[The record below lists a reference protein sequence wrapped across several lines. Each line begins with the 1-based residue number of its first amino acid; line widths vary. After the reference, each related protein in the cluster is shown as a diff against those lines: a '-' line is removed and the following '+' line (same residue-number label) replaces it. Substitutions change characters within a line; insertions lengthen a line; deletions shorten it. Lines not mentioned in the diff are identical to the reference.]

1 VVYLNNDVVL
11 QPTRCAICGTV
22 ENSVEIYTANF
33 DFEAF
38 NPATFSA
45 RRLPDQIHYRIVK
58 CKSCGLLRSDP
69 IAPSELLEQ
78 LYIKSDQTYNQEIE
92 NLMLTYGHYLAKLDK
107 FVLQKQ
113 ALLEIGCGSGFFLE
127 RALKLGYENVYG
139 VEPSVRAVSKA
150 TSSIRS
156 NIKIDIFRPG
166 LFSENTFDVICFFQ
180 VFDHLID
187 PNASLSEC
195 YRILKPGGLLLGL
208 NHNSTSLSAKLLG
221 ERSPIIDIE
230 HTYLYN
236 PKTMSYIINK
246 NGFHVIKTGAV
257 WNNYSLQYLFQ
268 LIPMLG
274 KAKLIILGL
283 LRKTKIGQIRLKAF
297 LGNLYIIARKIE
309 HV

>member
-1 VVYLNNDVVL
+1 MNNDVVL

-22 ENSVEIYTANF
+22 GNSVEKYSASFNF
-33 DFEAF
+33 EDF

-45 RRLPDQIHYRIVK
+45 RRLPDRIHYRIVK

-78 LYIKSDQTYNQEIE
+78 LYIKSHQTYNQEVG
-92 NLMLTYGHYLAKLDK
+92 NLILTYGHYLTKLDK
-107 FVLQKQ
+107 FVLQKH

-127 RALKLGYENVYG
+127 QASRLGYKEVYG
-139 VEPSVRAVSKA
+139 VEPSIRAVSKA
-150 TSSIRS
+150 NPSIRS
-156 NIKIDIFRPG
+156 NIKLDIFRPG

-187 PNASLSEC
+187 PNAFLSEC

-230 HTYLYN
+230 HTYLYD
-236 PKTMSYIINK
+236 PKTMSDIINK
-246 NGFHVIKTGAV
+246 NKFHVIRTGAV
-257 WNNYSLQYLFQ
+257 WNKYSLQYLFQ
-268 LIPMLG
+268 IIPMLG
-274 KAKLIILGL
+274 KAKPFLLEL
-283 LRKTKIGQIRLKAF
+283 LRKTKIGQIQLKAF
-297 LGNLYIIARKIE
+297 LGNLYIIARKN
-309 HV
+309 